1 MADDSDIRSFR
12 DETQDEPAALAQ
24 EINESGFFIFAVG
37 KRLTVNLADSFEIVN
52 IFAANTKRL
61 CGFGSR

>member
-24 EINESGFFIFAVG
+24 EINESGFFIFAVR
-37 KRLTVNLADSFEIVN
+37 KRLAVNLANSFKIVN
-52 IFAANTKRL
+52 IFATNAKRL
-61 CGFGSR
+61 CGFELR